1 VTALHRDGHEIP
13 VELSIGAMRHDGAYY
28 ATAFLHDVTER
39 VQYEQQ
45 IAASEARFKQ
55 LARIDTLTGIAN
67 RLVFEEV
74 LQQAIVRARRNRKRW
89 RWPIWTSTTS
99 RRLTTRWP
107 RRRRRRT
114 EGICR
119 AAGGQRARL
128 GHGGAAGRR

>member
-1 VTALHRDGHEIP
+1 VRVTALHRDGHEIP

-99 RRLTTRWP
+99 RRLTTRWATAP
-107 RRRRRRT
+107 AT
-114 EGICR
+114 SY
-119 AAGGQRARL
+119 
-128 GHGGAAGRR
+128 